1 MEIQSQ
7 VDLYLL
13 YSPNTTGDYTSVK
26 TWTNLEKS
34 IGILVPLVDD
44 SWYPE
49 TLQDNSPNVSWTM
62 YFYLVGAGYDIQTD
76 LAKIPSGQNQFPPP
90 QSFTLIQNA
99 RNTSQ
104 STPDDRRPTEP
115 NATHPETPNEKSS
128 SQLPSW
134 AIALICVFSV
144 LFLAALMAIVW
155 AVKRYREKKR
165 DGFVATATAHDEK
178 LLVPDH
184 IALTTAAAPTGT
196 SSNHSTPTLLQPN
209 LNRADEKL
217 GVLNEANHSSS
228 ILSSTDALLIADTFR
243 QFMRKPEWNE
253 DHEK

>member
-1 MEIQSQ
+1 MCF
-7 VDLYLL
+7 VLF
-13 YSPNTTGDYTSVK
+13 
-26 TWTNLEKS
+26 LE
-34 IGILVPLVDD
+34 
-44 SWYPE
+44 
-49 TLQDNSPNVSWTM
+49 
-62 YFYLVGAGYDIQTD
+62 
-76 LAKIPSGQNQFPPP
+76 
-90 QSFTLIQNA
+90 NA

-104 STPDDRRPTEP
+104 STPDDRHPTEP

-128 SQLPSW
+128 SSLPSW

-144 LFLAALMAIVW
+144 LFLAGLMAIVW

-165 DGFVATATAHDEK
+165 DGFVATATANDEK